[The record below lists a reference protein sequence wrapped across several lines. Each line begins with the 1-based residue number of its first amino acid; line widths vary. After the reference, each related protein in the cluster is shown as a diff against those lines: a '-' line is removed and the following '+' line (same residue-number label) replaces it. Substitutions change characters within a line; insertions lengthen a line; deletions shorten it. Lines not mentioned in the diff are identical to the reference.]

1 MKNSTRTLFILFA
14 AGALLPLQAQE
25 PTRIGTTAANFLEI
39 GYGTAGS
46 AMGDA
51 FVSMANDL
59 TALYWNPAGLAAM
72 KKNQALFVY
81 QPWIAGIKTS
91 FTGVGLNL
99 RSIGTLSFGFTS
111 VNYGDMK
118 VTTMAMQE
126 GTGELFS
133 ANDMAFSI
141 AYARKLTNWFSF
153 GGAGKYVRSAI
164 WHTDASAMAIDLGV
178 IINTYFFSPNGR
190 REQGLNIGM
199 SISNYGSRMRYDGID
214 LINPIDIL
222 TDENGNFSD
231 VPGRFHLSEWEL
243 PLIFRLGVSLTP
255 LYSDHH
261 ELILALDAIH
271 PNNNNESINLGAQYA
286 LTSPGFGR
294 LFLRGGYKALF
305 MDHSEFGPT
314 FGAGVETHRLYNTGV
329 RIDYAW
335 RDIGLLGN
343 INTFGVMVM
352 F

>member
-1 MKNSTRTLFILFA
+1 MKKSAIISILLI
-14 AGALLPLQAQE
+14 GLALSGPLGAQE

-51 FVSMANDL
+51 YVSMARDL
-59 TALYWNPAGLAAM
+59 SALYWNPAGLADM
-72 KKNQALFVY
+72 QKNQALFVY

-91 FTGVGLNL
+91 FAGVGLNL
-99 RSIGTLSFGFTS
+99 HNYGTLSLGFTS

-133 ANDMAFSI
+133 ASDMAFSL

-153 GGAGKYVRSAI
+153 GGAAKYINSSI

-190 REQGLNIGM
+190 REQGLHIGM
-199 SISNYGSRMRYDGID
+199 SISNYGSRLRYDGID

-222 TDENGNFSD
+222 ADENGNFSD

-243 PLIFRLGVSLTP
+243 PLIFRLGASLTP
-255 LYSDHH
+255 FYTDHH
-261 ELILALDAIH
+261 EMILSLDAIH

-286 LTSPGFGR
+286 FTSAGFGR

-305 MDHSEFGPT
+305 MNRSEFGPT
-314 FGAGVETHRLYNTGV
+314 FGAGVETFLLGNAGV
-329 RIDYAW
+329 KIDYAW
-335 RDIGLLGN
+335 RDVGLLGN

>member
-1 MKNSTRTLFILFA
+1 MNYRKYLPVILAVALA
-14 AGALLPLQAQE
+14 ALPLRAQE

-51 FVSMANDL
+51 CVSLANDL
-59 TALYWNPAGLAAM
+59 TALYWNPAGLAEM
-72 KKNQALFVY
+72 RKNQALFVY

-91 FTGVGLNL
+91 FAGVGFDLH
-99 RSIGTLSFGFTS
+99 SYGSLSFGFTS

-133 ANDMAFSI
+133 ANDLAFSL
-141 AYARKLTNWFSF
+141 AYARKLTNWFAF
-153 GGAGKYVRSAI
+153 GGAGKYVRSSI

-261 ELILALDAIH
+261 ELILSCDAIH

-314 FGAGVETHRLYNTGV
+314 FGAGVEMFTLYNTGV
-329 RIDYAW
+329 KIDYAW
-335 RDIGLLGN
+335 RDIGMLGN
-343 INTFGVMVM
+343 VNTFGVMVM

>member
-1 MKNSTRTLFILFA
+1 MKKCAIISILLI
-14 AGALLPLQAQE
+14 GLALSGPLGAQE

-46 AMGDA
+46 SMGDA
-51 FVSMANDL
+51 YVSMAKDL
-59 TALYWNPAGLAAM
+59 SALYWNPAGLADM
-72 KKNQALFVY
+72 QKNQALFVY
-81 QPWIAGIKTS
+81 QPWIASITTS
-91 FTGVGLNL
+91 FAGVGLNL
-99 RSIGTLSFGFTS
+99 QNYGTLSLGFTNVS
-111 VNYGDMK
+111 YGDMK

-133 ANDMAFSI
+133 ASDMAFSL

-153 GGAGKYVRSAI
+153 GGAAKYINSSI
-164 WHTDASAMAIDLGV
+164 WHTDASAMAVDLGV

-190 REQGLNIGM
+190 REQGLHIGM

-222 TDENGNFSD
+222 ENENGNFSD
-231 VPGRFHLSEWEL
+231 VPGRFHLTEWEL
-243 PLIFRLGVSLTP
+243 PLIFRLGASMTP
-255 LYSDHH
+255 VYTDHH
-261 ELILALDAIH
+261 EMILALDAIH

-286 LTSPGFGR
+286 FTSAGFGR

-305 MDHSEFGPT
+305 MKNSEFGPT
-314 FGAGVETHRLYNTGV
+314 FGVGVESFLLGNTSV
-329 RIDYAW
+329 KIDYAW
-335 RDIGLLGN
+335 RNIGLLGN